1 LIVLATVIIFLLIV
15 GGIALAYAGS
25 AHGWLPRSRD
35 EAETLVFG
43 SLFMVFLVVV
53 SLAILSQW
61 PGPRRALYL
70 VVALALCVQAAAIAI
85 DVVVHRGA
93 ATWRASRWASAGGT
107 VRRDPGRRHPAR
119 TAPAQTRVTQP
130 LLGKAA

>member
-1 LIVLATVIIFLLIV
+1 LATVIIFLLIV

-93 ATWRASRWASAGGT
+93 LPGGRVGGLLLAAPYVVILVAG
-107 VRRDPGRRHPAR
+107 
-119 TAPAQTRVTQP
+119 TRLVPRQ
-130 LLGKAA
+130 LKHE